1 MIDLKLPPQNLEAE
15 QSVLGAVLVD
25 EDALIEALEVTLP
38 EDFYKPA
45 NATIF
50 EAMLKLFEKQK
61 AVDVLTVSSYLKS
74 NGTLKQV
81 GGVAYLSELV
91 ASVPTTAHVKEY
103 AMLIKQT
110 ALRRRLISFSGSLVE
125 MAYKEGEDINLL
137 LDQAESKFFEITESN
152 IQRDFQHVSVLLEQT
167 YEKAEELSKNPNSLR
182 GISTGM
188 KSLDNILGGFQ
199 KSDLVILAAR
209 PSVGKTALALDFGR
223 HVGVHEKKKVGIFSL
238 EMSNLQLMDRLLAM
252 QVGIGLWD
260 LRMGK
265 LNDKAFSRLAD
276 AMGILSESGIYIDDT
291 PGLSVLEMRTKA
303 RKLKAEKGLDMVIV
317 DYLQLMQGNTKESRV
332 QEVSEISRFLKNLAR
347 ELDIPVIA
355 LSQLSRAVEQRTD
368 KIPQLSDLR
377 ESGSIEQDADV
388 VLFIHREE
396 LYNPETDREGIADLV
411 IAKHRNGPTGRVELF
426 FVKEQA
432 RFREIERSR
441 DSGEGN

>member
-1 MIDLKLPPQNLEAE
+1 MAELKLPPQNIEAE

-25 EDALIEALEVTLP
+25 EEALIQALEILNP
-38 EDFYKPA
+38 KDFYKPA
-45 NATIF
+45 HELIF
-50 EAMLKLFEKQK
+50 DAMLRLFEKQQ
-61 AVDVLTVSSYLKS
+61 AIDVLTVSTYLK
-74 NGTLKQV
+74 NAKTLKKV
-81 GGVAYLSELV
+81 GGAAYLSELV

-103 AMLIKQT
+103 SNLIKQ
-110 ALRRRLISFSGSLVE
+110 AAIRRKLISFSALIAE
-125 MAYKEGEDINLL
+125 IAYKEDQNVEML
-137 LDQAESKFFEITESN
+137 LDNAETKFYEITEAN
-152 IQRDFQHVSVLLEQT
+152 IQRDFVHVSTLLEET
-167 YEKAEELSKNPNSLR
+167 YEKAEELSKNPGALR
-182 GISTGM
+182 GIPSGIKT
-188 KSLDNILGGFQ
+188 LDNILGGFQ
-199 KSDLVILAAR
+199 NSDLVILAAR
-209 PSVGKTALALDFGR
+209 PSVGKTALALDMAR
-223 HVGVHEKKKVGIFSL
+223 HIGVKEGKKVGVFSL

-303 RKLKAEKGLDMVIV
+303 RKLKMEKGLDMVII
-317 DYLQLMQGNTKESRV
+317 DYLQLMEGTNKESRV
-332 QEVSEISRFLKNLAR
+332 QEVSQISRFLKQLAR

-396 LYNPETDREGIADLV
+396 LYNPETDRTGIADLV
-411 IAKHRNGPTGRVELF
+411 IAKHRNGPTGRIELY

-432 RFREIERSR
+432 RYREVETHQKEK
-441 DSGEGN
+441 D